1 MPQRKKNQARKEE
14 GENETGSKIK
24 VLNRHVTFCSNIPY
38 ALFDY
43 DDYLSKY
50 SIRAKKILK
59 SASKGSIQWSE
70 ISWSVRIIFVNSFS
84 CTHQHRV
91 KLMKLYRLIHEGLE
105 QKTFATAKENS
116 RQRTQQ
122 RKKKTEGEQDG

>member
-43 DDYLSKY
+43 DDYLSKLC
-50 SIRAKKILK
+50 IRYEEKNIKERQQGLD
-59 SASKGSIQWSE
+59 
-70 ISWSVRIIFVNSFS
+70 SV
-84 CTHQHRV
+84 
-91 KLMKLYRLIHEGLE
+91 E
-105 QKTFATAKENS
+105 
-116 RQRTQQ
+116 
-122 RKKKTEGEQDG
+122 